1 MCFSISPCYLIKE
14 AGNIHLQSVSPP
26 NDLTPNKVF
35 SLLINII
42 LWLTPLYLR
51 WLWVFLH
58 TAVLYPS
65 IYVDFYQLSYQGS
78 LFKSIGILLKT
89 KEKNIM
95 CRRQVLSDTGF
106 PMLLRDIRILWV
118 YRTYLLSQRA
128 NHLKDARFLSVRYL
142 PFGFKLNR
150 FQIGLVLLVTIV
162 EKKTSGQLAGCK
174 SNVCHSFGVFDLL
187 GN

>member
-1 MCFSISPCYLIKE
+1 M
-14 AGNIHLQSVSPP
+14 
-26 NDLTPNKVF
+26 
-35 SLLINII
+35 
-42 LWLTPLYLR
+42 
-51 WLWVFLH
+51 
-58 TAVLYPS
+58 
-65 IYVDFYQLSYQGS
+65 
-78 LFKSIGILLKT
+78 
-89 KEKNIM
+89 
-95 CRRQVLSDTGF
+95 
-106 PMLLRDIRILWV
+106 
-118 YRTYLLSQRA
+118 LSQRA